1 MPWARCV
8 AQAVS
13 CGIREL
19 RSRLRKKPIV
29 HSIVV
34 DLSLLA
40 VPESNASADS
50 DQEKMGR
57 FLNTAYDLLPH
68 AEEMI
73 R

>member
-1 MPWARCV
+1 
-8 AQAVS
+8 
-13 CGIREL
+13 
-19 RSRLRKKPIV
+19 V

-34 DLSLLA
+34 GLSLLA
-40 VPESNASADS
+40 VPKLKASADS

-57 FLNTAYDLLPH
+57 FLHTAYDLLPH